1 MSPTAL
7 SSRPAPARGAVRIAL
22 SAVAH
27 RLVVLVGALLV
38 TLLTGC
44 SDTGPAPGGD
54 PRDVMRTISIGIVAK
69 SQSNPVF
76 QAAHAGARAA
86 MREWNLAHASDGVAV
101 NVDIQTPADEDAMA
115 QAAAVEQLARAG
127 ADAIAVA
134 CSDANTLR
142 PAIDKAVELG
152 AVVICFDSDSPD
164 SQRSYYFGT
173 DDFECGRQVMGAL
186 ADALGGEGVV
196 AVLAGNQAAPNLR
209 RRVEGVLAGI
219 DAHPGITLLDDGVF
233 YHPETPEQA
242 AEAVARAQSI
252 HPQITGWAFVGGWP
266 LFAHNAL
273 RWDPG
278 SIKVVSVDALP
289 AQLGYLSSGHV
300 ATLLAQDCY
309 AWGHKAVTDL
319 ADAVH
324 AGRGEGEAMGGATV
338 MGGEEF
344 RFVPLTRVTADNV
357 DAYRKNWDVWLK

>member
-1 MSPTAL
+1 MNPAL
-7 SSRPAPARGAVRIAL
+7 PPARSATRAL
-22 SAVAH
+22 F
-27 RLVVLVGALLV
+27 VGALLLSV
-38 TLLTGC
+38 LPAC
-44 SDTGPAPGGD
+44 ADTGPAPGGD
-54 PRDVMRTISIGIVAK
+54 PRDVRRTITIGLVAK

-86 MREWNLAHASDGVAV
+86 MREWNEAHATDGVAV
-101 NVDIQTPADEDAMA
+101 LVDIQTPPDEDAMA

-152 AVVICFDSDSPD
+152 AAVITFDSDSPA
-164 SQRSYYFGT
+164 SKRSYYFGT
-173 DDFECGRQVMGAL
+173 DDVDCGRQVMAAL
-186 ADALGGEGVV
+186 AEAMGGKGTV

-209 RRVEGVLAGI
+209 KRVEGVLAEL
-219 DAHPGITLLDDGVF
+219 AEHPDMRLLEDGVF

-242 AEAVARAQSI
+242 AETVARAQST
-252 HPQITGWAFVGGWP
+252 HPQIEGWAFIGGWP

-278 SIKVVSVDALP
+278 SIKVASVDALP

-300 ATLLAQDCY
+300 EVLLAQDCY

-319 ADAVH
+319 ADAVLAAEG
-324 AGRGEGEAMGGATV
+324 AGVGGIEADLTKTLSAGD
-338 MGGEEF
+338 EF
-344 RFVPLTRVTADNV
+344 RYVPLTPVRADDV